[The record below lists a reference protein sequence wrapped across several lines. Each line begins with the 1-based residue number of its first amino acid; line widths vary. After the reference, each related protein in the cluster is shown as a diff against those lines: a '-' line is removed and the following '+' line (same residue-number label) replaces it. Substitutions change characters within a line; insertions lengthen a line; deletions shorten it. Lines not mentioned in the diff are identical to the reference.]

1 VIDLYYLH
9 FPDPHMPV
17 EDTAGAVADLIGEG
31 LVRQFGLWNVTADEL
46 RRAHAIQPVTAVQV
60 EWSTWKPILPDLLAA
75 ADELGVGIV
84 AWSPLGGGFLTGTV
98 TNLGDADFRNN
109 APRFQAEILAVNN
122 DRHAAVR
129 RLAASLA
136 ITPGQRAL
144 AWLLHQHRAVV
155 SIPGSRTAAHI
166 DENIEW
172 PASISIPTRSTRST
186 ACSPTPSPPAPR
198 CCDGRYGGHR
208 QPDRGRRDEGQRLPP
223 PVAPGRRA
231 R

>member
-1 VIDLYYLH
+1 
-9 FPDPHMPV
+9 V
-17 EDTAGAVADLIGEG
+17 EPA
-31 LVRQFGLWNVTADEL
+31 R
-46 RRAHAIQPVTAVQV
+46 
-60 EWSTWKPILPDLLAA
+60 
-75 ADELGVGIV
+75 
-84 AWSPLGGGFLTGTV
+84 GFLTGTV

-231 R
+231 RWRDAHDVRRTQGQRGAGRHRDRAGLGRDHPPTARPLRRARPDPGDRHVPIVATREVDAVIRPTTPPKKQSSAR